1 MTSGWTSLDYDLG
14 DLPINHLVRDA
25 KTGDLYAATDFG
37 VLVLPDRTSHW
48 QEAGEGLPAV
58 LTPYLQILAD
68 RRVLF
73 AGTHGLGAWYL
84 TLP

>member
-1 MTSGWTSLDYDLG
+1 
-14 DLPINHLVRDA
+14 
-25 KTGDLYAATDFG
+25 
-37 VLVLPDRTSHW
+37 VLVLPDHTSHW
-48 QEAGEGLPAV
+48 QEAGEGFPTV